1 VTVNTLKTFNPT
13 RYAPLDCPYMPFVP
27 GGNNAVYDGITFD
40 IAAQIGALF
49 KDNGA
54 ASPTHDLEVKRVFE
68 AGFSQDGAFTFTQAE
83 TFHALE
89 RMPDGGPIY
98 DGYVPRGTRGPSNVN
113 FGLTPA
119 GALPAGGPRVQM
131 QPRDVPVIHINTSDR
146 SPRRATAAQAAKAL
160 LPASRQSAPNSSCS
174 A

>member
-1 VTVNTLKTFNPT
+1 MTVNTLKTFNPT
-13 RYAPLDCPYMPFVP
+13 RYAPLDWPYMPFVP

-98 DGYVPRGTRGPSNVN
+98 DGYVPGGTRGPSNVN

-119 GALPAGGPRVQM
+119 GALPAGDSRIRM
-131 QPRDVPVIHINTSDR
+131 HPRDVPVIHINTSDR